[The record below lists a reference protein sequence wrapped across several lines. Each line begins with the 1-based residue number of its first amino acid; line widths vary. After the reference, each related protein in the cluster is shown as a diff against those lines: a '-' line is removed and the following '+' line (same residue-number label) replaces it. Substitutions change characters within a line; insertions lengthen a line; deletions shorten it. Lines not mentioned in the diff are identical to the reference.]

1 MSLKFILLIPVMEII
16 LFILF
21 GDFLGFFPVIFLITS
36 TSLLGI
42 YLLKSE
48 TSSENIKKI
57 TLDPKEWIFKKI
69 AGILLLVPGF
79 ATDILGIC
87 LIFKSLRSLV
97 WQFIP
102 EKDKNFFYRNANK
115 KDKDDV
121 IEVDYKDLDEK

>member
-1 MSLKFILLIPVMEII
+1 MSLKFILLIPVIEIV

-21 GDFLGFFPVIFLITS
+21 GDFLGFFPVIFLIIS
-36 TSLLGI
+36 TGLLGI

-48 TSSENIKKI
+48 TGSRNIKKI

-79 ATDILGIC
+79 ATDILGIF

-97 WQFIP
+97 WRFIP
-102 EKDKNFFYRNANK
+102 EKDKNYFYRNANK
-115 KDKDDV
+115 KGKDDV
-121 IEVDYKDLDEK
+121 IEVSYKDLDEK